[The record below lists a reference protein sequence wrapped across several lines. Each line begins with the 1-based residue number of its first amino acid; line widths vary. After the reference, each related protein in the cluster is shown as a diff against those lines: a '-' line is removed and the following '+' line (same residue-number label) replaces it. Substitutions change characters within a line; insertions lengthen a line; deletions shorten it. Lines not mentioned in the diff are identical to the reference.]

1 MPASLVCFDEFT
13 SVVDRNAA
21 QIGSAAVAKAA
32 RNGFIPCRFVAVT
45 CHYDVE
51 AWLEPDWTLDMA
63 TGSVARRRLRRPP
76 IRLAIVRAK
85 RDAWRLFARHHY
97 LSGSICAMAECF
109 LGLWNDMPVSFCGLT
124 GVYGK
129 KGQKRVTRLVTLPDY
144 QGVGIGGAM
153 LRGVAA
159 LERDCG
165 FVTRVTTSHPAMI
178 AHLKGNPDWSVTA
191 VAKQGRA
198 IRRTF
203 KKWVGHGLSGGNPL
217 LVGPMCGELSIRSQG
232 PAEKRGRLAVTIPA
246 RWHDLRGHLQQWTL
260 WHNKVRFVAVPAGR
274 RSGKTE
280 LAKRRLVL
288 CLFMPKPWPDPR
300 YFYAGPTYRQAKRV
314 AWDDL
319 IALTPSEWIERI
331 RQTDL
336 CIRTV
341 WGSELWVL
349 GLDQPAR
356 IEGVGWDGG
365 VLDESC
371 DLRQGVFGR
380 SIRPALSDRGGWLW
394 QIGVPKRAGPGAAEY
409 REFCWRCAR
418 GEYPDGANFA
428 WPSRDILPAAEIEHA
443 RETLDPRD
451 FREQYEACW
460 ETAGGQIFHGFS
472 REYNVRP
479 CPYERNLP
487 LVVGSDFNVDPL
499 CWVIGHRYPNR
510 LEWFDEIWL
519 RNANTQAGLDTLYHR
534 YQHHEADLS
543 STAMPVERGE
553 PLRPRLPTM
562 CRSPTT
568 PDSSGCG
575 GRSITRPPTRQ
586 SPIGSHPPTRCSSR
600 RRACGGCSST
610 RPAGD

>member
-1 MPASLVCFDEFT
+1 
-13 SVVDRNAA
+13 
-21 QIGSAAVAKAA
+21 
-32 RNGFIPCRFVAVT
+32 
-45 CHYDVE
+45 
-51 AWLEPDWTLDMA
+51 
-63 TGSVARRRLRRPP
+63 
-76 IRLAIVRAK
+76 
-85 RDAWRLFARHHY
+85 
-97 LSGSICAMAECF
+97 
-109 LGLWNDMPVSFCGLT
+109 
-124 GVYGK
+124 
-129 KGQKRVTRLVTLPDY
+129 
-144 QGVGIGGAM
+144 
-153 LRGVAA
+153 
-159 LERDCG
+159 
-165 FVTRVTTSHPAMI
+165 MI

-203 KKWVGHGLSGGNPL
+203 QKRIGHGLSGGNPL
-217 LVGPMCGELSIRSQG
+217 LVGPMCGELPLRSRG
-232 PAEKRGRLAVTIPA
+232 SAEKRGRLAVTLNA
-246 RWHDLRGHLQQWTL
+246 RWHDLRGHLPQGTL
-260 WHNKVRFVAVPAGR
+260 WHNKIRFVAVPAGR

-280 LAKRRLVL
+280 IAKRRLVM
-288 CLFMPKPWPDPR
+288 CLSVEKPWPDPR
-300 YFYAGPTYRQAKRV
+300 YFFAGPTYRQARRV

-319 IALTPSEWIERI
+319 IALTPAEWIERI

-356 IEGVGWDGG
+356 VEGVGWDGG

-380 SIRPALSDRGGWLW
+380 SIRPAISDRGGWLW
-394 QIGVPKRAGPGAAEY
+394 QIGVPKRAGAGTAEY

-418 GEYPDGANFA
+418 GEYPDGAHFA
-428 WPSRDILPAAEIEHA
+428 WPSRDILPAVEIEHA

-460 ETAGGQIFHGFS
+460 EMAGGQIFHAFS

-510 LEWFDEIWL
+510 LKWFDEIWL

-534 YQHHEADLS
+534 YQHHKGGFEFYGDASGKGRTTSAAATDYVQIANDARFQRLRRTIHYPSANPAIADRFA
-543 STAMPVERGE
+543 STNAMFVTAAGVRRMFIDPACRRLIQDLEVRSYRPGTREPADTADVGHISDAMGYAVSKLFPIRLENAGPGAVIIQRG
-553 PLRPRLPTM
+553 
-562 CRSPTT
+562 
-568 PDSSGCG
+568 
-575 GRSITRPPTRQ
+575 
-586 SPIGSHPPTRCSSR
+586 
-600 RRACGGCSST
+600 
-610 RPAGD
+610 